1 MMVSFYAMNLRRTLD
16 KDDCAY
22 IGENALS
29 HLIEGFSCPS
39 NPEVEHFLKHS
50 SIEFTKKNQSITY
63 LVFCN
68 TAHKDILVGYYTLA
82 IKPISVRASSISRT
96 MERKLARVSTL
107 NPDDGTYTAAA
118 YLITYTAAA
127 YLIAQIGKNFALP
140 KSNRIKGVELL
151 DLANRRIARTQYDF
165 GGVVEF
171 LECEDNPFLLD
182 FYAEN
187 GFKAF
192 DRRVTKSTDEE
203 KPHEL
208 VQMLRFI

>member
-1 MMVSFYAMNLRRTLD
+1 MMVSFYAMNLRR
-16 KDDCAY
+16 
-22 IGENALS
+22 
-29 HLIEGFSCPS
+29 
-39 NPEVEHFLKHS
+39 
-50 SIEFTKKNQSITY
+50 TKKNQSITY

-107 NPDDGTYTAAA
+107 NPDDG
-118 YLITYTAAA
+118 TYTAAA